1 MKKYLSEYH
10 NLVKEFSSTRNG
22 DLQPDDFTYGS
33 GKKVWWVC
41 SKGHEWDA
49 IIGSRTTG
57 GQGCPYCS
65 GKRPSKDNNLKVKY
79 PKIAKEFHPSKNGD
93 LKPDDFT
100 YGSGKKV
107 WWVCSKGHEWDA
119 RIVSRTTGG
128 QGCPYCLGKRVR
140 E

>member
-1 MKKYLSEYH
+1 LKKYLSEYH

-57 GQGCPYCS
+57 GQGCPYC
-65 GKRPSKDNNLKVKY
+65 
-79 PKIAKEFHPSKNGD
+79 
-93 LKPDDFT
+93 
-100 YGSGKKV
+100 
-107 WWVCSKGHEWDA
+107 
-119 RIVSRTTGG
+119 
-128 QGCPYCLGKRVR
+128 LGKRVR